1 MEKDTY
7 NVMVT
12 SRTGVSEYPED
23 YQDYIGLDIDQMHTF
38 LNLLLTKTN
47 RLDIEVSITINNQ

>member
-23 YQDYIGLDIDQMHTF
+23 YQDYLAGENQIPLFPG
-38 LNLLLTKTN
+38 TK
-47 RLDIEVSITINNQ
+47 RRCGQRPRGGR

>member
-12 SRTGVSEYPED
+12 SKTGVVEYPED

-47 RLDIEVSITINNQ
+47 QLDIEVSITINNQ